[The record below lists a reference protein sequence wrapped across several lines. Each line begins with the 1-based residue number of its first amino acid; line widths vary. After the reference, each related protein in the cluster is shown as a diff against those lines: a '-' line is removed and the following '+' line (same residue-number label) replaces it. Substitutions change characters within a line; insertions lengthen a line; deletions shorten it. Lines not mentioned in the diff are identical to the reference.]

1 MTIKLGI
8 IEDSPY
14 LREIYEKF
22 FAKCIDFEIVFS
34 VPDWKNLYQGKSLA
48 SPDIILLDLA
58 LPSGNSL
65 QFIHKIKQLFPYA
78 RIVVL
83 SGMDDPETAQT
94 AIANGAQGFL
104 LKSSSMEFIKDA
116 LEKTYQGGMP
126 LSPAI
131 VNHLINLKTQHAT
144 PGQDHGLTKRELDL
158 CNLII
163 TGMSN
168 KMMAA
173 TMNIAFFTVNQ
184 HLKHIYKKLNI
195 NSKAEL
201 IAYLMKS

>member
-14 LREIYEKF
+14 LRDIYEKF
-22 FAKCIDFEIVFS
+22 FAKCNNFEVVFS
-34 VPDWKNLYQGKSLA
+34 VPDWKNLYQGKNA
-48 SPDIILLDLA
+48 EQPDIILLDLA

-65 QFIHKIKQLFPYA
+65 QFIHKITQLFPYA

-94 AIANGAQGFL
+94 AIANGARGFL

-116 LEKTYQGGMP
+116 LEKTYQGGTP

-131 VNHLINLKTQHAT
+131 VNHLINLKTQQAM

-158 CNLII
+158 CNLVI

-168 KMMAA
+168 KMIAA

-195 NSKAEL
+195 NSKGEL

>member
-1 MTIKLGI
+1 MLIKLGI
-8 IEDSPY
+8 IEDNLY
-14 LREIYEKF
+14 LRDIYEKF
-22 FAKCIDFEIVFS
+22 FAICDGFEFVFS
-34 VPDWKNLYQGKSLA
+34 VLVWKNLHQGKSLSA
-48 SPDIILLDLA
+48 PDIILLDLA

-65 QFIHKIKQLFPYA
+65 QFMHKITQLFPYA

-83 SGMDDPETAQT
+83 SGMDDPVSAQT
-94 AIANGAQGFL
+94 AIANGARGFL

-116 LEKTYQGGMP
+116 LEKTYQGGTP

-131 VNHLINLKTQHAT
+131 VNHLIDLKTQRSA
-144 PGQDHGLTKRELDL
+144 PAQDHGLTKRELDL
-158 CNLII
+158 CDLII

-168 KMMAA
+168 KMIAS

-195 NSKAEL
+195 NSKSEL

>member
-1 MTIKLGI
+1 MLIKLGI
-8 IEDSPY
+8 IEDSLY
-14 LREIYEKF
+14 LRDIYEKF
-22 FAKCIDFEIVFS
+22 FAKCDGFEIVFS
-34 VPDWKNLYQGKSLA
+34 LPDWKNLYQGKNVS
-48 SPDIILLDLA
+48 SPDIILLDLG

-83 SGMDDPETAQT
+83 SGMDDPVSAQT
-94 AIANGAQGFL
+94 ALKNGAQGFL

-116 LEKTYQGGMP
+116 LEKTYQGGTP

-131 VNHLINLKTQHAT
+131 VNYLIELKTQQSS

-158 CNLII
+158 CNLVI

-168 KMMAA
+168 KMIAS